1 MAKNIYGGGSKTN
14 VNGLAFEQET
24 SLNDALLN
32 LEGYSID
39 GVKVLYNNK
48 EIGLSVPQ
56 TKLYTKFLKEKKIN
70 YKDYVSKQYRP
81 DEALYLYSTNTMYI
95 IEKKFQNG
103 SGSVDEKLQT
113 CDFKKLIFTR
123 LLKPLNINVEYIYV
137 LNDWFK
143 QECYK
148 DVLEYILSKDYQYYY
163 NEIPL
168 TKLPLPHTE

>member
-1 MAKNIYGGGSKTN
+1 MSKNIYGGGNRTN
-14 VNGLAFEQET
+14 INGLKFEQET

-32 LEGYSID
+32 LKGYSIN
-39 GVKVLYNNK
+39 GIKVLYNNK

-56 TKLYTKFLKEKKIN
+56 TKLYTKFLKEKGIN

-81 DEALYLYSTNTMYI
+81 DEALYLYSTNTIYI
-95 IEKKFQNG
+95 IEKKFQHG

-113 CDFKKLIFTR
+113 CDFKKYIFTK
-123 LLKPLNINVEYIYV
+123 LLAPLNINVEYIYV

-143 QECYK
+143 KDCYT
-148 DVLEYILSKDYQYYY
+148 DVLKYITSKNCYYYY

-168 TKLPLPHTE
+168 TKLPLPHIK

>member
-1 MAKNIYGGGSKTN
+1 MSKNIYGGGNRTN
-14 VNGLAFEQET
+14 ANGLKFEQET

-32 LEGYSID
+32 LKGYSIN
-39 GVKVLYNNK
+39 GNKVLYNNK

-56 TKLYTKFLKEKKIN
+56 TKLYTKFLKEKGIN

-95 IEKKFQNG
+95 IEKKFQRG

-113 CDFKKLIFTR
+113 CDFKKYIFTK
-123 LLKPLNINVEYIYV
+123 LLAPLNINVEYIYV
-137 LNDWFK
+137 LNNWFK
-143 QECYK
+143 KDCYN
-148 DVLEYILSKDYQYYY
+148 DVLKYITSKNCYYYY

-168 TKLPLPHTE
+168 TKLPLPHIK

>member
-1 MAKNIYGGGSKTN
+1 
-14 VNGLAFEQET
+14 
-24 SLNDALLN
+24 
-32 LEGYSID
+32 
-39 GVKVLYNNK
+39 
-48 EIGLSVPQ
+48 
-56 TKLYTKFLKEKKIN
+56 
-70 YKDYVSKQYRP
+70 
-81 DEALYLYSTNTMYI
+81 MYI

-148 DVLEYILSKDYQYYY
+148 DVLEYILSKDCQYYY